1 MTENAINLKNTVE
14 AIVFASG
21 EPIDRL
27 RLIEALGCSPERL
40 DAILNEIAAEY
51 DERGS
56 AVQLLLLGSD
66 VQFVTRPEYAMAV
79 RNVLDM
85 KRNQPLSSAG
95 FEVLAIVAYNQP
107 VTRVFVDTLR
117 RVDSSYAMN
126 NLIDRGLIESKGRL
140 DAPGRPML
148 YGTTPDFLRAFG
160 LSTIEALPQT
170 PEEIK
175 AMFARLDGAED
186 EADES
191 NDTQISLDEE
201 LLEVAPTV
209 NEAESAAC
217 EIAEDKRSATEEPK
231 TSDNERSAEDDR
243 FNDDM

>member
-66 VQFVTRPEYAMAV
+66 VQFATRPEYAMAV

-107 VTRVFVDTLR
+107 VTKAFIEQVRGVDCSGVINTLCQR
-117 RVDSSYAMN
+117 K
-126 NLIDRGLIESKGRL
+126 LIEECGRL
-140 DAPGRPML
+140 DLPGRPLL
-148 YGTTPDFLRAFG
+148 YCTTTEFLKCFSMTTLAELPEIPDTKAAAQ
-160 LSTIEALPQT
+160 AL
-170 PEEIK
+170 
-175 AMFARLDGAED
+175 ED
-186 EADES
+186 I
-191 NDTQISLDEE
+191 Q
-201 LLEVAPTV
+201 
-209 NEAESAAC
+209 
-217 EIAEDKRSATEEPK
+217 K
-231 TSDNERSAEDDR
+231 DDSVSSGQ
-243 FNDDM
+243 MSIL